1 MLRATSLRSHAAGY
15 IGTGLWTPQFVLDY
29 PEVLREAHYD
39 FVRAGSDVVQALQV
53 GEEAIST
60 SPCAIHVFCLD
71 CSVCL
76 HDTAVCTY
84 SPSIVLGGSIQSLDW
99 TGGLDW
105 WTGPVD
111 WTGGLD

>member
-1 MLRATSLRSHAAGY
+1 MICAEGYVFTFTRRGY

-60 SPCAIHVFCLD
+60 SPCAIHVFCLVSQFSTMLTEKRSGKLERRIFLRRSTEWL
-71 CSVCL
+71 CEL
-76 HDTAVCTY
+76 
-84 SPSIVLGGSIQSLDW
+84 QEK
-99 TGGLDW
+99 
-105 WTGPVD
+105 
-111 WTGGLD
+111 

>member
-1 MLRATSLRSHAAGY
+1 MLVAQNQIVCSIVYTVCVH
-15 IGTGLWTPQFVLDY
+15 FMC
-29 PEVLREAHYD
+29 EC
-39 FVRAGSDVVQALQV
+39 ALF
-53 GEEAIST
+53 
-60 SPCAIHVFCLD
+60 CAVCLCWD